1 MPRVTRLPKH
11 LQPMLAILTDA
22 PFDDAGWVFESKWDG
37 FRMVASIENGRVTLY
52 SRNGKIVSESYRQVA
67 QALEKMKGDA
77 VLDGELV
84 ALDENGVSRFQL
96 LQNALRAH
104 PALRYYLFDLMFL
117 DGNDLRRLPL
127 LARKEKLRGILPK
140 HPLLAFSAH
149 RPEWGT
155 KYFKEAEKRGLEG
168 IMAKRAASPY
178 LSGQRSRDWL
188 KIKTAR
194 RQEVVIAGF
203 TAPRRSR
210 PCFGALVLAV
220 REGKA
225 WRYVGHVG
233 IGFSHAVLRQLYDL
247 MLPLRTDRSPFKQR
261 VKDEA
266 VTTWLKPKLVAE
278 VKFTE
283 WTAAG
288 EMRHPSFLD
297 LREDKRPQD
306 VVRER
311 EAARKRRSSST

>member
-1 MPRVTRLPKH
+1 MPRETRLPKH

-22 PFDDAGWVFESKWDG
+22 PFDDPGWVFESKWDG
-37 FRMVASIENGRVTLY
+37 FRLVASIENGRVTLY

-67 QALEKMKGDA
+67 QALEKVKADA

-84 ALDENGVSRFQL
+84 ALDEQGISRFQL
-96 LQNALRAH
+96 LQNALRAQ
-104 PALRYYLFDLMFL
+104 ATLRYYIFDLMFL

-127 LARKEKLRGILPK
+127 LARKEKLRGMLPK
-140 HPLLAFSAH
+140 HPLLAYSAH
-149 RPEWGT
+149 RPECGI
-155 KYFKEAEKRGLEG
+155 KFFKEAEKRGLEG
-168 IMAKRAASPY
+168 IMAKRATSPY

-233 IGFSHAVLRQLYDL
+233 TGFSHAVLRQLHERL
-247 MLPLRTDRSPFKQR
+247 LALRTDRSPFKQR

-266 VTTWLKPKLVAE
+266 VTTWVKPKLVAE

-288 EMRHPSFLD
+288 KMRHPSFLGV
-297 LREDKRPQD
+297 REDKRPQD
-306 VVRER
+306 VVREK
-311 EAARKRRSSST
+311 ETARKRRSSV

>member
-1 MPRVTRLPKH
+1 VR
-11 LQPMLAILTDA
+11 
-22 PFDDAGWVFESKWDG
+22 
-37 FRMVASIENGRVTLY
+37 
-52 SRNGKIVSESYRQVA
+52 
-67 QALEKMKGDA
+67 GDA

-84 ALDENGVSRFQL
+84 ALDDNGISRFQL
-96 LQNALRAH
+96 LQNALRAQ
-104 PALRYYLFDLMFL
+104 ATLRYYLFDLTSL
-117 DGNDLRRLPL
+117 DGKDLRQLPL

-155 KYFKEAEKRGLEG
+155 KYFKEAETHGLEG

-203 TAPRRSR
+203 TAPRRTR

-220 REGKA
+220 REGTA
-225 WRYVGHVG
+225 WRHVG
-233 IGFSHAVLRQLYDL
+233 RVGTGFNHAVLRQLYDR
-247 MLPLRTDRSPFKQR
+247 MQPLRTDRSPFKQR

-266 VTTWLKPKLVAE
+266 VTTWVKPKLVAE

-288 EMRHPSFLD
+288 EMRHPSFLG
-297 LREDKRPQD
+297 LREDKRPQE
-306 VVRER
+306 VVREK
-311 EAARKRRSSST
+311 EAPRKRRSSV